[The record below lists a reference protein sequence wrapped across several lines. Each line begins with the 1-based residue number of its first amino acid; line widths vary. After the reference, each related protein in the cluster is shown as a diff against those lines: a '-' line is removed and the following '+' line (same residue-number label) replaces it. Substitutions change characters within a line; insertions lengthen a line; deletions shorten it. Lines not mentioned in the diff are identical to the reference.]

1 MKIRKLF
8 AVILAL
14 LVVLSFA
21 GCGEIIYGTPEPL
34 PVLEYSTD
42 GTTWEDFVIGA
53 TKIELTDG
61 KKVYFRGDNNS
72 FSDDNGYLNF
82 KISGSIAAS
91 GNIMSLLDKT
101 CKSII
106 IPNNYCFLVCFISVQ
121 LLIG

>member
-34 PVLEYSTD
+34 PVLEYS
-42 GTTWEDFVIGA
+42 
-53 TKIELTDG
+53 TDG